1 MIIKKMRA
9 SFGKLH
15 GTLELHEGMNLLTL
29 PNESGKSTWSAFL
42 VSMLYGVDSSER
54 ASSFNQ
60 GLPIKERYRPWDG
73 SAMEGAVELL
83 WNGRNIT
90 IERSTKRR
98 APMGEFRAYETESG
112 IPVTELTGENCGRVL
127 CGVERSVFERT
138 AFIRQLGLAVSG
150 DAALE
155 KRLSALVSTGEDGA
169 KSYSELEAMLKKRK
183 NGLSGRTGKIP
194 ELTAQLDAIRK
205 NLHELDAMQE
215 DVMRLSAKQEE
226 TAKEIARLE
235 ELQQRI
241 ARAQEARKRAG
252 LTELEGKVQ
261 EQENLCKHL
270 SQTVSALPEETQL
283 RELQHRFDRA
293 EADLETAK
301 MEVAFGP
308 GEVEKPPAPV
318 YFAGLSGAEAKKKVE
333 KDCCEYEE
341 LMNAAIPKKPL
352 PMLLTILA
360 LIVGVALCVVGIT
373 LGMKLPLLIAG
384 AVLAVG
390 GLIGLIAVLASD
402 AKKKAI
408 IQEKQHQAELIP
420 VRYGL
425 TSCED
430 LPRLAQQYAEQQ
442 EEYLQKTLAQKQE
455 KRRLAE
461 ALDGAQK
468 QVLSCMES
476 VRTFAPDCCDATSC
490 REALSAGLRA
500 YERLD
505 GEQRSLEAMRQQC
518 ASMRVILGDSDVQE
532 DTEALSFDAAKI
544 AYEYRTAKTRFAE
557 DSNRLA
563 QRQGAISMMGE
574 RVELE
579 ARAEELT
586 EQLKNAQEQA
596 ETIEIAMDALK
607 RADETLRSRFSPQIT
622 AEAGELLAA
631 LTDGKYPNVLLQ
643 PDMSLSVRADDAMVM
658 RPAAAMSC
666 GTADQ
671 MYLALRLAMVRRLL
685 PEDAP
690 LILDD
695 TLVNFDDARAVS
707 AIRLLKQEAEKRQVI
722 LFTCRSFRTEGEGE
736 HGIE

>member
-42 VSMLYGVDSSER
+42 VSMLYGVDTSER
-54 ASSFNQ
+54 ASVSNQ

-73 SAMEGAVELL
+73 SAMEGAIELT

-90 IERSTKRR
+90 IERSTQRR
-98 APMGEFRAYETESG
+98 IPMGEFRAYETESG
-112 IPVTELTGENCGRVL
+112 IPVTELTSENCGRML

-150 DAALE
+150 DSALE
-155 KRLSALVSTGEDGA
+155 KRLGALVSTGEDGA
-169 KSYSELEAMLKKRK
+169 KSYSELESLLKKRK
-183 NGLSGRTGKIP
+183 NSLSGRAGKIP
-194 ELTAQLDAIRK
+194 ELTAQLDKIRR
-205 NLHELDAMQE
+205 NLQELNVMQE
-215 DVMRLSAKQEE
+215 DVMHLSARQEE

-241 ARAQEARKRAG
+241 ARAQEAKKRAG

-261 EQENLCKHL
+261 AQETLCERL
-270 SQTVSALPEETQL
+270 SQKVSVLPEETQL
-283 RELQHRFDRA
+283 RELQHRFDRTEA
-293 EADLETAK
+293 ELETAK
-301 MEVAFGP
+301 MEAAFGP
-308 GEVEKPPAPV
+308 GEVEKPSEPV
-318 YFAGLSGAEAKKKVE
+318 YFAGLSGAEAIKKVE
-333 KDCCEYEE
+333 NDCSEYEA
-341 LMNAAIPKKPL
+341 LTKMSAPKKTV

-360 LIVGVALCVVGIT
+360 LIAGVALCAAAIVLGI
-373 LGMKLPLLIAG
+373 KIPLLIGG

-402 AKKKAI
+402 AKKKAVI
-408 IQEKQHQAELIP
+408 RENLHQAELIP
-420 VRYGL
+420 VRYGF
-425 TSCED
+425 TSCEG
-430 LPRLAQQYAEQQ
+430 LPRLAKQYAEQQ
-442 EEYLQKTLAQKQE
+442 EEYLQKVLAQKQE
-455 KRRLAE
+455 KRRLYE
-461 ALDGAQK
+461 ALDRAQK
-468 QVLSCMES
+468 QVLSCIDA
-476 VRTFAPDCCDATSC
+476 VRVFAPDCCDAASC
-490 REALSAGLRA
+490 RDALSAGLRA

-505 GEQRSLEAMRQQC
+505 GEKRQLEAMRQQC

-532 DTEALSFDAAKI
+532 DAEALSLDAAKI
-544 AYEYRTAKTRFAE
+544 AYEYRAAKERFA
-557 DSNRLA
+557 DISTRLA

-596 ETIEIAMDALK
+596 ETVDIAMDALK

-643 PDMSLSVRADDAMVM
+643 PDMRLSVREDDGMLM

-666 GTADQ
+666 GTSDQ

-695 TLVNFDDARAVS
+695 TLVNFDDARAAS

-722 LFTCRSFRTEGEGE
+722 LFTCRRFRTENGE
-736 HGIE
+736 

>member
-1 MIIKKMRA
+1 MIIRKMRA

-42 VSMLYGVDSSER
+42 VSMLYGVDTSER
-54 ASSFNQ
+54 ASVSNQ

-73 SAMEGAVELL
+73 SAMEGAIELI

-90 IERSTKRR
+90 IERSTQRR
-98 APMGEFRAYETESG
+98 IPMGEFRAYETESG
-112 IPVTELTGENCGRVL
+112 VPVTELTGENCGRVL

-150 DAALE
+150 DSALE
-155 KRLSALVSTGEDGA
+155 KRLGALVSTGEDGA
-169 KSYSELEAMLKKRK
+169 KSYSELESLLKKRK
-183 NGLSGRTGKIP
+183 NSLSGRAGKIP
-194 ELTAQLDAIRK
+194 ELTAQLEAIRK
-205 NLHELDAMQE
+205 NLNEFDVMQE
-215 DVMRLSAKQEE
+215 DVMHLSARQEE
-226 TAKEIARLE
+226 AAKEIARLE

-241 ARAQEARKRAG
+241 ARAQEAKKRAG

-261 EQENLCKHL
+261 AQEALCERL

-283 RELQHRFDRA
+283 RELQHRFDRTEA
-293 EADLETAK
+293 ELETAK
-301 MEVAFGP
+301 MEAAFGP
-308 GEVEKPPAPV
+308 GEVEKPSEPV
-318 YFAGLSGAEAKKKVE
+318 YFAGLSGAEAIKKVE
-333 KDCCEYEE
+333 KDCSEYEA
-341 LMNAAIPKKPL
+341 LTKMSAPKKTV

-360 LIVGVALCVVGIT
+360 LIAGVALCAAAIVCGI
-373 LGMKLPLLIAG
+373 KIPLLIGG

-402 AKKKAI
+402 AKKKAVI
-408 IQEKQHQAELIP
+408 RENLHQAELIP
-420 VRYGL
+420 VRYGR
-425 TSCED
+425 TSCEG
-430 LPRLAQQYAEQQ
+430 LAQLAQHYAAQQ
-442 EEYLQKTLAQKQE
+442 EEYLQKVLAQKQE
-455 KRRLAE
+455 KRRLYE
-461 ALDGAQK
+461 ALDRAQK
-468 QVLSCMES
+468 QVLSCIDA
-476 VRTFAPDCCDATSC
+476 VRVFAPDCCDATSC
-490 REALSAGLRA
+490 RDALSAGLRA

-505 GEQRSLEAMRQQC
+505 GEKRQLEAMRQQC

-532 DTEALSFDAAKI
+532 DAEALSLDAAKI
-544 AYEYRTAKTRFAE
+544 AYEYRAAKERFAGTTT
-557 DSNRLA
+557 RLA

-579 ARAEELT
+579 AKAEELT

-596 ETIEIAMDALK
+596 DTVDIAMDALK

-643 PDMSLSVRADDAMVM
+643 PDMRLSVREDDGMLM

-666 GTADQ
+666 GTSDQ

-695 TLVNFDDARAVS
+695 TLVNFDDARAAL

-722 LFTCRSFRTEGEGE
+722 LFTCRRFRTENGE
-736 HGIE
+736 